1 MSKILQIENMHAGYS
16 HKEVL
21 RNINLTVNKG
31 DFLGI
36 IGPNGGGKSTLL
48 KVILGL
54 IKPTKGK
61 VLFFNDGIRQE
72 HISIGYLPQISN
84 IDKEFP
90 ISVSELV
97 LSGLTPKNTLFSTYT
112 KEQLEQADAIIE
124 KTGLCEH
131 AKSPISRLSGGQFQ
145 RALLGRAII
154 SNPDL
159 LILDEPNSYLDR
171 EFETKLYDILKE
183 LNKTTTILLVS
194 HNISAVRS
202 ISKSIAC
209 VNGGLHYHAGNT
221 VSADCLYDSFLI

>member
-1 MSKILQIENMHAGYS
+1 MSKILEIENLHAGYS

-21 RNINLTVNKG
+21 RNINLTVKKG

-54 IKPTKGK
+54 IKPSKGK
-61 VLFFNDGIRQE
+61 VSFFLNGARQE
-72 HISIGYLPQISN
+72 QVSIGYLPQISN

-90 ISVSELV
+90 ISVRELV
-97 LSGLTPKNTLFSTYT
+97 LSGLPPKNTLFSTYSIDQL
-112 KEQLEQADAIIE
+112 KEADHIIE
-124 KTGLCEH
+124 KIGLSDH
-131 AKSPISRLSGGQFQ
+131 AKHPISRLSGGQFQ
-145 RALLGRAII
+145 RVLLGRAII
-154 SNPDL
+154 SNPDI

-171 EFETKLYDILKE
+171 EFEIKLYDILKE
-183 LNKTTTILLVS
+183 INETTTILLVS

-209 VNGGLHYHAGNT
+209 VNGNLHYHPNNT
-221 VSADCLYDSFLI
+221 VSADCLYDSFLV

>member
-1 MSKILQIENMHAGYS
+1 MSKILEIEHMYAGYS

-21 RNINLTVNKG
+21 RDINLTVNQG

-54 IKPTKGK
+54 IKPAKGK
-61 VLFFNDGIRQE
+61 VSFYMNRIRQE

-90 ISVSELV
+90 ISVTELV
-97 LSGLTPKNTLFSTYT
+97 LSGLTPKNTLFSTYS
-112 KEQLEQADAIIE
+112 KEQLHSVDTVIE
-124 KTGLCEH
+124 KIGLTEH
-131 AKSPISRLSGGQFQ
+131 AKSPISQLSGGQFQ
-145 RALLGRAII
+145 RVLLGRAII
-154 SNPDL
+154 AHPDL

-171 EFETKLYDILKE
+171 EFEIKLYDILKE
-183 LNKTTTILLVS
+183 INQTTTILLVS
-194 HNISAVRS
+194 HNIAAVRS

-209 VNGGLHYHAGNT
+209 VNGTLHYHPGNT
-221 VSADCLYDSFLI
+221 VSAECLYDSFLI

>member
-1 MSKILQIENMHAGYS
+1 
-16 HKEVL
+16 
-21 RNINLTVNKG
+21 
-31 DFLGI
+31 
-36 IGPNGGGKSTLL
+36 STLL

-61 VLFFNDGIRQE
+61 VLFYNDGIRQE

-124 KTGLCEH
+124 KTGLSEQ
-131 AKSPISRLSGGQFQ
+131 AKSPVSRLSGGQFQ

>member
-1 MSKILQIENMHAGYS
+1 MSEIFKIENMHAGYA

-21 RNINLTVNKG
+21 RNINLTVNEG

-54 IKPTKGK
+54 IKPTKGT
-61 VLFFNDGIRQE
+61 VSFFNNGIKQE
-72 HISIGYLPQISN
+72 HISIGYLPQIAN

-90 ISVSELV
+90 ISVLELV
-97 LSGLTPKNTLFSTYT
+97 LSGLAPKNTLFSTYS
-112 KEQLEQADAIIE
+112 KEQLKQAEIIIE
-124 KTGLCEH
+124 KTGLCEQ
-131 AKSPISRLSGGQFQ
+131 AKSPVSRLSGGQFQ

-154 SNPDL
+154 SNPNL

-171 EFETKLYDILKE
+171 EFEIKLYDILKK

-209 VNGGLHYHAGNT
+209 VNGTLHYHAGNHIA
-221 VSADCLYDSFLI
+221 ADCLYDSFLI